1 MTSAN
6 YETIANDLLKR
17 ADYFNRLPDELGMNA
32 EEINSDLADHYLEL
46 SIMLKDG
53 KDVVEFTAKDKMQ
66 TEKTLIA
73 LHTEMLEEL
82 KTLSELGYDK
92 PDWVAFHESGLSENY
107 FAK

>member
-17 ADYFNRLPDELGMNA
+17 ADYFNRLPDEIGMNA

-46 SIMLKDG
+46 SIMLKDS
-53 KDVVEFTAKDKMQ
+53 KEIVEFTAKDKTQ
-66 TEKTLIA
+66 TEKVLIA

-82 KTLSELGYDK
+82 KALSELGYDK

-107 FAK
+107 FPR